1 MWVTVVSGLPLWLGK
16 LEKLE
21 KVLFFHLELEEHIL
35 LMQMLAGKADFFPGV
50 YFYILPSKLA
60 NLEIAQTLKENKSAR
75 VCDLSV
81 MVLM

>member
-1 MWVTVVSGLPLWLGK
+1 MSYSSFRVATLARK
-16 LEKLE
+16 
-21 KVLFFHLELEEHIL
+21 
-35 LMQMLAGKADFFPGV
+35 AGKAGKSPIFSFRVRRTYTSDANVGWKSWFFFPGV